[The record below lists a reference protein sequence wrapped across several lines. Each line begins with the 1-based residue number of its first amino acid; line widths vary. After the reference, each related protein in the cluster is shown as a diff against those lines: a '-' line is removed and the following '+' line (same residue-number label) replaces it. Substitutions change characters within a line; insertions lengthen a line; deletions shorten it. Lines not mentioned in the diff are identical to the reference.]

1 MANVKKQYYLVIHK
15 HGKNRYQLQAMESNA
30 IVSQQSYNDMT
41 QCELAKI
48 VLESK
53 GYKQAGVKRLG

>member
-1 MANVKKQYYLVIHK
+1 MAKSKLQYYLVIHK
-15 HGKNRYQLQAMESNA
+15 HGKNRYMLQTLEGNT
-30 IVSQQSYNDMT
+30 ITSQQSYNDMT

-53 GYKQAGVKRLG
+53 GYKHAGVIKA